1 MDWLIGQA
9 AKKRV
14 FVLPA
19 FETAKVEDL
28 KAAYAIA
35 GRAAAA
41 DKQELEGMEQ
51 DHLVNQFALYRYK
64 TVSQWEGLGGRR
76 VSCNSTQYLA
86 TDIGAAWE
94 VSSMFY
100 GEA

>member
-1 MDWLIGQA
+1 MDWLTSQA

-35 GRAAAA
+35 EKAATA
-41 DKQELEGMEQ
+41 DKQELESMEE

-64 TVSQWEGLGGRR
+64 TVSG
-76 VSCNSTQYLA
+76 
-86 TDIGAAWE
+86 
-94 VSSMFY
+94 
-100 GEA
+100 